1 MFNTNLIHEVDL
13 LPLKDRVALMEYLAR
28 SVQKELDVESQR
40 KSETQK
46 EPRLLTNEE
55 KRVLRTGIRE
65 ELAKYRSQEMETAE
79 ERRKRLDAVP
89 SFETLHA
96 WRGQK
101 LEYGVLK
108 ELSHL
113 TDEDVESII
122 AEHIREKYLK

>member
-1 MFNTNLIHEVDL
+1 MLNANLIHEVDL

-28 SVQKELDVESQR
+28 SVQKELDVEPQ
-40 KSETQK
+40 E

-55 KRVLRTGIRE
+55 KQVLRSSIRE
-65 ELAKYRSQEMETAE
+65 ELAKYRSQETETAG
-79 ERRKRLDAVP
+79 ERRKRLEAIP
-89 SFETLHA
+89 SIETLHD

-101 LEYGVLK
+101 LEYGALK

-113 TDEDVESII
+113 TDEDVENII